1 MNHDRIA
8 AVLATLTGSSLA
20 VACHKAPAAT
30 EVPSSAPAPVVDAAA
45 EHVCGTHAEG
55 ACGSQTESDTEL
67 ESDIPTVRAF
77 DVKPGQFA
85 EANFTMAKGSTV
97 TVTFAKGSAEITWD
111 VHSHDHTGGT
121 KIHDKG
127 TGGDGTVEFTA
138 PEDGVFSVLW
148 RNGGASP
155 TPLDV
160 SVQLGEGARVHSWM
174 PAD

>member
-8 AVLATLTGSSLA
+8 AVLATLTGSSLT
-20 VACHKAPAAT
+20 VACHKAPAVT
-30 EVPSSAPAPVVDAAA
+30 EVPSSAPAPVVDAAV
-45 EHVCGTHAEG
+45 EHVCGNHAEG
-55 ACGSQTESDTEL
+55 ACGSQAESA
-67 ESDIPTVRAF
+67 SDIPMVREF

-97 TVTFAKGSAEITWD
+97 TVTFAKGSAEIAWD

-127 TGGDGTVEFTA
+127 TGGDGMVEFTA